1 MAKNM
6 ADIIASKTKIALG
19 SSLISLEAIKQNIQ
33 VLDELRDF
41 IPPLNQEEYGQLEQ
55 NIINYGCKDAI
66 LIWETTKE
74 KIGQEGSPE
83 PLYLIIDGHNRY
95 GICKKHGIAFNI
107 QLLQFPSIKEVKDFM
122 IETQL
127 GRRNLT
133 PQQASFFRGLRY
145 NNEKAEK
152 GKYDRDEHKV
162 QNEPYATTAQKLAKE
177 YNVSESTIK
186 RDAAFAKG
194 LIKLDDSLRNQIL
207 KGEKN
212 FDKHIL
218 ERLAKL
224 KNTIHDISELDILE
238 TQTSEPMSKN
248 ELNKQITSLLNE
260 TKNLAKTLD
269 KVHLF
274 EIKKIIKLIEVN
286 I

>member
-95 GICKKHGIAFNI
+95 GICKKHGITFNI
-107 QLLQFPSIKEVKDFM
+107 QLLQFSGIKEVKDFM

-145 NNEKAEK
+145 NNEKTEK

-194 LIKLDDSLRNQIL
+194 LVKLDDSLRNQIL

-212 FDKHIL
+212 IDKQIL

-224 KNTIHDISELDILE
+224 QNTIHDISDLDVLE
-238 TQTSEPMSKN
+238 TPTLEPMSKK
-248 ELNKQITSLLNE
+248 ELDKHIASLLNE
-260 TKNLAKTLD
+260 TKSLAKNLD

-274 EIKKIIKLIEVN
+274 EIKKIIKLIESN

>member
-1 MAKNM
+1 M

-33 VLDELRDF
+33 ILDELKDF
-41 IPPLNQEEYGQLEQ
+41 IPPLNQDEYAQLEQ
-55 NIINYGCKDAI
+55 NILSYGCKDAI
-66 LIWETTKE
+66 LIWETTKD
-74 KIGQEGSPE
+74 KVGQEGSPE

-107 QLLQFPSIKEVKDFM
+107 QLLQFSGIKEVKDFM

-145 NNEKAEK
+145 NNEKSEK

-194 LIKLDDSLRNQIL
+194 LVKLDESLRNQIL

-212 FDKHIL
+212 IDKNVL

-224 KNTIHDISELDILE
+224 KDTIGDIKELDILDTE
-238 TQTSEPMSKN
+238 TAEPISEK
-248 ELNKQITSLLNE
+248 ELKKHIASLLNE
-260 TKNLAKTLD
+260 TKSLAKNLD
-269 KVHLF
+269 KAHLI
-274 EIKKIIKLIEVN
+274 EIKKIIKIIEVS

>member
-1 MAKNM
+1 M

-33 VLDELRDF
+33 ILDELRNF
-41 IPPLNQEEYGQLEQ
+41 IPPLNQEEYAQLEQ

-66 LIWETTKE
+66 LIWETTQA
-74 KIGQEGSPE
+74 KIGHEESPE
-83 PLYLIIDGHNRY
+83 PLYLIVDGHNRY
-95 GICKKHGIAFNI
+95 GICKKHGIVFNI
-107 QLLQFPSIKEVKDFM
+107 QLLQFSGIKEVKDFM

-145 NNEKAEK
+145 NNEKSEK

-194 LIKLDDSLRNQIL
+194 LVKLDDSLRNQIL

-212 FDKHIL
+212 IDKNVL

-224 KNTIHDISELDILE
+224 KNTIQDIKELEILDNQVSEPISE
-238 TQTSEPMSKN
+238 K
-248 ELNKQITSLLNE
+248 ELNKYIASLVNE
-260 TKNLAKTLD
+260 TKSLAKTLD
-269 KVHLF
+269 KVHLL
-274 EIKKIIKLIEVN
+274 EIKKIIKILELSI
-286 I
+286 

>member
-1 MAKNM
+1 M

-33 VLDELRDF
+33 ILDELRDF
-41 IPPLNQEEYGQLEQ
+41 IPPLNQEEYAQLEQ

-74 KIGQEGSPE
+74 KIGQKEITE
-83 PLYLIIDGHNRY
+83 PLYLIVDGHNRY

-107 QLLQFPSIKEVKDFM
+107 QLLQFSGIKEVKDFM

-145 NNEKAEK
+145 NNEKSEK

-162 QNEPYATTAQKLAKE
+162 HFEPYATTAQKLAKE

-194 LIKLDDSLRNQIL
+194 LVKLDDSLRNQIL

-212 FDKHIL
+212 IDKNVL

-224 KNTIHDISELDILE
+224 KNTIQDIKELEVLDTQESQPISE
-238 TQTSEPMSKN
+238 K
-248 ELNKQITSLLNE
+248 ELNKYIASLVNE
-260 TKNLAKTLD
+260 TKSLAKTLD
-269 KVHLF
+269 KVHLL
-274 EIKKIIKLIEVN
+274 EIKKIIKIIELN

>member
-1 MAKNM
+1 M

-19 SSLISLEAIKQNIQ
+19 SSLISLEAIKHNIQ
-33 VLDELRDF
+33 ILDELKDF
-41 IPPLNQEEYGQLEQ
+41 IPPLSQDEYSQLEQ
-55 NIINYGCKDAI
+55 NIISYGCKDAI
-66 LIWETTKE
+66 LIWETTKD
-74 KIGQEGSPE
+74 KIGQEGSLE

-107 QLLQFPSIKEVKDFM
+107 QLLQFSGIKEVKDFM

-152 GKYDRDEHKV
+152 GKYDREEHKV

-194 LIKLDDSLRNQIL
+194 LVKLDESLRNQIL
-207 KGEKN
+207 KGEKSI
-212 FDKHIL
+212 DKNVL

-224 KNTIHDISELDILE
+224 KDTIGDIKELEVLDTQTPELISE
-238 TQTSEPMSKN
+238 K
-248 ELNKQITSLLNE
+248 ELSKQIASLLNE
-260 TKNLAKTLD
+260 TKSLAKTLD
-269 KVHLF
+269 KVHLV
-274 EIKKIIKLIEVN
+274 EIKKIIKIIEAS

>member
-1 MAKNM
+1 M

-19 SSLISLEAIKQNIQ
+19 SSLISLEAIKHNIQ
-33 VLDELRDF
+33 ILDELKDF
-41 IPPLNQEEYGQLEQ
+41 IPPLSQDEYAQLEQ
-55 NIINYGCKDAI
+55 NIISYGCKDAI
-66 LIWETTKE
+66 LIWETTKD

-107 QLLQFPSIKEVKDFM
+107 QLLQFSGIKEVKDFM

-194 LIKLDDSLRNQIL
+194 LVKLDESLRNQIL
-207 KGEKN
+207 KGEKSI
-212 FDKHIL
+212 DKNVL

-224 KNTIHDISELDILE
+224 KDTIGDIKELDVLDTEII
-238 TQTSEPMSKN
+238 QPISGK
-248 ELNKQITSLLNE
+248 ELNKQIASLLNE

-269 KVHLF
+269 KAHLV
-274 EIKKIIKLIEVN
+274 EIKKIIKIIEVN

>member
-1 MAKNM
+1 M

-19 SSLISLEAIKQNIQ
+19 SSLISLEAIKHNIQ
-33 VLDELRDF
+33 ILDELKDF
-41 IPPLNQEEYGQLEQ
+41 IPPLSQDEYAQLEQ
-55 NIINYGCKDAI
+55 NIISYGCKDAI
-66 LIWETTKE
+66 LIWETTKD
-74 KIGQEGSPE
+74 KIGQEGSSE

-107 QLLQFPSIKEVKDFM
+107 QLLQFSGIKEVKDFM

-194 LIKLDDSLRNQIL
+194 LVKLDESLRNQIL
-207 KGEKN
+207 KGEKSI
-212 FDKHIL
+212 DKNVL

-224 KNTIHDISELDILE
+224 KDTIGDIKELDGLDTEII
-238 TQTSEPMSKN
+238 QPISGK
-248 ELNKQITSLLNE
+248 ELNKQIASLLNE

-269 KVHLF
+269 KVHLV
-274 EIKKIIKLIEVN
+274 EIKKIIKIIEVN

>member
-19 SSLISLEAIKQNIQ
+19 SSLISLEAIKHNIQ
-33 VLDELRDF
+33 ILDELKDF
-41 IPPLNQEEYGQLEQ
+41 IPPLSQDEYAQLEQ
-55 NIINYGCKDAI
+55 NIISYGCKDAI
-66 LIWETTKE
+66 LIWETTKD

-107 QLLQFPSIKEVKDFM
+107 QLLQFSGIKEVKDFM

-194 LIKLDDSLRNQIL
+194 LVKLDESLRNQIL
-207 KGEKN
+207 KGEKSI
-212 FDKHIL
+212 DKNVL

-224 KNTIHDISELDILE
+224 KDTIGDIKELDVLDTEII
-238 TQTSEPMSKN
+238 QPISGK
-248 ELNKQITSLLNE
+248 ELNKQIASLLNE

-269 KVHLF
+269 KAHLV
-274 EIKKIIKLIEVN
+274 EIKKIIKIIEVN

>member
-1 MAKNM
+1 M

-33 VLDELRDF
+33 ILEELKDF
-41 IPPLNQEEYGQLEQ
+41 IPPLNPDEYTQLEQ
-55 NIINYGCKDAI
+55 NIIAYGCKDAI
-66 LIWETTKE
+66 LVWETTKD
-74 KIGQEGSPE
+74 KIGQEGSTE

-95 GICKKHGIAFNI
+95 GICKKHSIAFNI
-107 QLLQFPSIKEVKDFM
+107 QLLQFSGIKEVKDFM

-152 GKYDRDEHKV
+152 GKYDREEHKV

-194 LIKLDDSLRNQIL
+194 LVKLDDSLRNQIL
-207 KGEKN
+207 KGEKSI
-212 FDKHIL
+212 DKNVL

-224 KNTIHDISELDILE
+224 KNTIQDIKELEVLE
-238 TQTSEPMSKN
+238 TQNSEPISKK
-248 ELNKQITSLLNE
+248 ELDKQIASLLNE

-269 KVHLF
+269 KVHLN
-274 EIKKIIKLIEVN
+274 EIKKIIKIIEVN